1 MPEQSASVQNS
12 ERLIRLEE
20 QFKNLEKE
28 QTTTRN
34 DLIDKLDEVK
44 SDVDKKFDLVF
55 DKFGQYVRL
64 ERYKVVEVAVFGV
77 IGLMTTSVILALIAL
92 VMRTSGQ

>member
-28 QTTTRN
+28 QTKTGN